1 MVVLSALMHAVY
13 SAFVKT
19 SENKT
24 VFIWSMYSFAV
35 IILLA
40 VSPFL
45 SRNFLIP
52 DHKGVILYA
61 ALSAF
66 FFTFYNL
73 FAGKAYSA
81 EEGDLSLS
89 YPLST
94 TAPIY
99 IPVWAYFSLDESK
112 SLQALFGI
120 SVVVIGTYLI
130 QLNSKLSHLR
140 LGKISFRNR
149 AIRYALL
156 AGFLY
161 SFGAIADKVGVMQSN
176 FYVFTSHVIV
186 LMFLYFT
193 GVVLG
198 SRKLRPRIF
207 ESYRNCP
214 FKVML
219 SGAVLYLSFYLFR
232 YALGIAKVS
241 YAASVRQIASLFG
254 VLLGIYILKEPYGPL
269 RLIST
274 FFIVLGIVLI
284 KMG

>member
-1 MVVLSALMHAVY
+1 VDTLSFVMVVLSALMHAAY

-45 SRNFLIP
+45 SRDFLIP
-52 DHKGVILYA
+52 DHKAVILYA

-73 FAGKAYSA
+73 FAGKAYSS

-99 IPVWAYFSLDESK
+99 IPVWAYFSLGENISI
-112 SLQALFGI
+112 QALLGI

-130 QLNSKLSHLR
+130 QLNSSLSHLR
-140 LGKISFRNR
+140 LRKVSFGNR
-149 AIRYALL
+149 AVRYALL

-161 SFGAIADKVGVMQSN
+161 SFGAIC
-176 FYVFTSHVIV
+176 VIV

-198 SRKLRPRIF
+198 SRKLRLRMF
-207 ESYRNCP
+207 DSYRNSP

-241 YAASVRQIASLFG
+241 YAASVRQIAALFG
-254 VLLGIYILKEPYGPL
+254 VLLGIYILNEPYGPL

-274 FFIVLGIVLI
+274 IFIVLGIILI
-284 KMG
+284 KLG